1 MPNAFKTSSWM
12 AKEFLRHFE
21 NSNTFSKYVNKRYA
35 SEYTKTD
42 FRPGTTISIPK
53 PARFAVTSG
62 AVASFPDLTEESVN
76 LTVAQYNAS
85 FAPTS
90 VEMTTAVSKDQFS
103 ERYLKGMAVALASQ
117 VDKDGLAMV
126 AATVANAAGTPG
138 VTPTALSTYL
148 DAKAIAL
155 EHGMPADDQI
165 SIIVN
170 PAAEAKIIDA
180 LKGIFHSTHE
190 IEKQYREGKMG
201 LAIGAKWSMDQ
212 LVAARVV
219 GTQGGVPLVD
229 GASQTG
235 GTINL
240 KGWTAT
246 ITNVL
251 RAGDILTF
259 GGVFAVNPVTKLST
273 GRLQQFTVTAAANST
288 GGGLTAAVAIT
299 PSIVVTGT
307 TQTVSNSPADGAAVT
322 VLGATAVGAVSN
334 VLFHKDAF
342 TLACIP
348 MQTYGGLDKSAVE
361 YDPDT
366 GIAVRITQGMDVT
379 NDKLL
384 VRGDV
389 LYGWAATRPEW
400 AARIEG

>member
-1 MPNAFKTSSWM
+1 MPNVFKTSSWM

-35 SEYTKTD
+35 AEYTKTD

-62 AVASFPDLTEESVN
+62 ATATFPDLTEESVN

-103 ERYLKGMAVALASQ
+103 ERYLKGMAVALSSQ

-126 AATVANAAGTPG
+126 TTTVSNAAGTPG

-155 EHGMPADDQI
+155 EHGMPVDDQI

-190 IEKQYREGKMG
+190 IEKQYKEGKMG

-212 LVAARVV
+212 LVAGRTV
-219 GTQGGVPLVD
+219 GTLGGTPAVD

-235 GTINL
+235 ATLNT
-240 KGWTAT
+240 KTWTAT
-246 ITNVL
+246 VTNVL
-251 RAGDILTF
+251 RAGDLFTVA
-259 GGVFAVNPVTKLST
+259 GVFAVNPVTKLTT
-273 GRLQQFTVTAAANST
+273 GRLQQFTVTANANSNGT
-288 GGGLTAAVAIT
+288 GLAALSIS
-299 PSIVVTGT
+299 PSIIVTGT
-307 TQTVSNSPADGAAVT
+307 TQTVTASPADGALIT
-322 VLGATAVGAVSN
+322 VLGATATPAVSN

-384 VRGDV
+384 VRADV

>member
-1 MPNAFKTSSWM
+1 M

-21 NSNTFSKYVNKRYA
+21 NSNAFSKYVNKRY
-35 SEYTKTD
+35 SPEYTKVD

-53 PARFAVTSG
+53 PARFTAVSG
-62 AVASFPDLTEESVN
+62 ATATFPDLAEESVN
-76 LTVAQYNAS
+76 LTVAQWNTS

-103 ERYLKGMAVALASQ
+103 ERYLKGMAIALASQ
-117 VDKDGLAMV
+117 VDKDGLALV
-126 AATVANAAGTPG
+126 STSVSNAAGTPG
-138 VTPTALSTYL
+138 VTPTALLTYL
-148 DAKAIAL
+148 TAKAIAL
-155 EHGMPADDQI
+155 EHGMPVDDQLAC
-165 SIIVN
+165 IVS
-170 PAAEAKIIDA
+170 PAAEAAIIDT
-180 LKGIFHSTHE
+180 LKGVFHSTNE
-190 IEKQYREGKMG
+190 IEKQYKEGKMG

-212 LVAARVV
+212 LVAARTV
-219 GTQGGVPLVD
+219 GTLGGTPLVD

-240 KGWTAT
+240 KGWTFT

-259 GGVFAVNPVTKLST
+259 AGVYAVNPVTKLST
-273 GRLQQFTVTAAANST
+273 GRLQQFVVTAAANSS
-288 GGGLTAAVAIT
+288 GAGLTPAVAIS
-299 PSIVVTGT
+299 PSIITSGS
-307 TQTVSNSPADGAAVT
+307 TQTVTASPADGAAVT
-322 VLGATAVGAVSN
+322 VLGTTAAAAVSN
-334 VLFHKDAF
+334 VIFHKDAF
-342 TLACIP
+342 TLASIP

-384 VRGDV
+384 VRADV

>member
-1 MPNAFKTSSWM
+1 M

-117 VDKDGLAMV
+117 VDKDGLALV
-126 AATVANAAGTPG
+126 VTSVSNAAGTPG

-155 EHGMPADDQI
+155 EHGMPVDDQI
-165 SIIVN
+165 AIIVN

-180 LKGIFHSTHE
+180 LKGIFHSTNE

-212 LVAARVV
+212 LVAGRTV
-219 GTQGGVPLVD
+219 GTQGGTPLVD

-235 GTINL
+235 SSLIT
-240 KGWTAT
+240 KGWTNSVS
-246 ITNVL
+246 NVL
-251 RAGDILTF
+251 RAGDVITIA
-259 GGVFAVNPVTKLST
+259 GVYAVNPVTKLTT
-273 GRLQQFTVTAAANST
+273 GRLQQFVITANANSGLST
-288 GGGLTAAVAIT
+288 GPATLSISPPIT
-299 PSIVVTGT
+299 VTGT
-307 TQTVSNSPADGAAVT
+307 TQTVTASPADNAAIT
-322 VLGATAVGAVSN
+322 VLGATAVAAVSN
-334 VLFHKDAF
+334 VVFHKDAF

-384 VRGDV
+384 VRADV

-400 AARIEG
+400 AARVEG